1 MHAVAIADGKK
12 VQCWFLH
19 QIWSQNK
26 VILVL
31 LRYHNLDSFFLALSC
46 GKSKFLNDVTMAL
59 VLIVGR
65 LRN

>member
-26 VILVL
+26 VILVFSD
-31 LRYHNLDSFFLALSC
+31 HNLESFFLALSC

-59 VLIVGR
+59 VLIVEQ